1 MNWRAIAPLFQ
12 GLAAKKIR
20 LAARNAIADH
30 LGGFPT
36 KTPGYFGKVGADVT
50 MPARKGKHRNRAL
63 TGPVGSPA
71 TPCVDPIT
79 VGGKSAYCRRRDAE
93 SVRNCMRF

>member
-20 LAARNAIADH
+20 LAAKNAIADH

-36 KTPGYFGKVGADVT
+36 EKPGYFGKVGADVA
-50 MPARKGKHRNRAL
+50 MPARKGKRRN
-63 TGPVGSPA
+63 PP
-71 TPCVDPIT
+71 
-79 VGGKSAYCRRRDAE
+79 
-93 SVRNCMRF
+93 